1 MKHRSVALSRK
12 ISFSDLFRPFFF
24 YLVVFL
30 FHFKDE
36 TRLTDTLIRLDTL
49 RAMAW
54 RYVEPGKVKP
64 ITVGVCAPARKIS
77 RMRVLQ
83 SSPIP
88 VPIAYRRIAL
98 RLHCEFLEIAE
109 RKKAMECNQ
118 EKKRRVR
125 VQKNVG
131 CHFVSLLLLDW
142 PIGLASFLSSSSSSI
157 FFYAKIVCVCVP
169 RVQSRELVRRLR
181 QTVDGLIFF
190 LEKNRGCRMLSVSLT
205 GTIQRQAK
213 KMNRKE
219 KNLGWLCCVC
229 QKLEKKLVYS
239 PSACITFFYPFSLLC
254 NRILLY
260 AITQRPKMGWH
271 TRAYPHCT

>member
-1 MKHRSVALSRK
+1 M
-12 ISFSDLFRPFFF
+12 
-24 YLVVFL
+24 
-30 FHFKDE
+30 
-36 TRLTDTLIRLDTL
+36 TL
-49 RAMAW
+49 RRARQSQANNCGCVCT
-54 RYVEPGKVKP
+54 REIDARNAGPPGLSDTSAN
-64 ITVGVCAPARKIS
+64 IGS
-77 RMRVLQ
+77 
-83 SSPIP
+83 
-88 VPIAYRRIAL
+88 IAL

-125 VQKNVG
+125 VQKDVG

-142 PIGLASFLSSSSSSI
+142 PIGACFISF
-157 FFYAKIVCVCVP
+157 FFFFD
-169 RVQSRELVRRLR
+169 LFLR
-181 QTVDGLIFF
+181 QNRVCLCSTRAITRVGTATKTNSRWIDFF
-190 LEKNRGCRMLSVSLT
+190 LGKNRGCRMLSVSLT

-229 QKLEKKLVYS
+229 QNLEKKLVYS
-239 PSACITFFYPFSLLC
+239 PSACITFFCYPFSLLC